1 MPVNASN
8 DNLGW
13 LAPTFKLKN
22 VSNDIMTL
30 DQLKGNNGTVI
41 AFICNHCP
49 YVI

>member
-13 LAPTFKLKN
+13 LAPTFKLKD

-30 DQLKGNNGTVI
+30 DQLKVTNGYGY
-41 AFICNHCP
+41 FEQLP
-49 YVI
+49 